1 MLYSKSFI
9 LRSTNRIQIDTGQ
22 FAAACKPWNSDLLL
36 HDTPSLAFD
45 RRILLPESSRHLHLL
60 QTKDQN
66 GTTRL
71 SAIQWS
77 CPSSASATPLAVLS
91 SPASRV
97 LSTAG
102 PAPSWSETTKESL
115 CMEVYS
121 AYLRPLK
128 EGKMLPAD
136 KSPCASRA
144 LMDATCDCRSHSLRC
159 RGPRWSLVLPGID
172 RPHAP
177 YPSLALQRCP
187 GSLLLVHLWALS
199 SAPRASPPDG
209 RRMGLFT
216 KCIFWPDVFQ
226 NLLFHLNRV
235 SASYVRRFYDWF
247 PLEGLGYRVLGVAC
261 LL

>member
-1 MLYSKSFI
+1 M
-9 LRSTNRIQIDTGQ
+9 
-22 FAAACKPWNSDLLL
+22 

-91 SPASRV
+91 SPRG
-97 LSTAG
+97 LAG

-187 GSLLLVHLWALS
+187 GSFLLVHLWALS
-199 SAPRASPPDG
+199 VCPASFSTRWEAQG
-209 RRMGLFT
+209 TRE
-216 KCIFWPDVFQ
+216 KCCQNAFFWPDVSKISHFI
-226 NLLFHLNRV
+226 
-235 SASYVRRFYDWF
+235 
-247 PLEGLGYRVLGVAC
+247 
-261 LL
+261 